1 MPIVNGNYYMNGD
14 YGQSLEQGKIANSFP
29 GLAAQ
34 TGSGSWVD
42 RLIDHLT
49 TPRSATEPP
58 PLPTPPEMPPEAY
71 DNMKINKLTVRQVAN
86 IVANENHDV
95 TPGTSS
101 PEDLQNAKIAQAHA
115 IINADRKYGVNRIYR
130 ARTASDEVTPQLENS
145 PQYQQALSAAR
156 KAFQQQLLG
165 YDALGGRMHFN
176 NRNNP
181 STGLHRIGRALVSPY
196 GKPFGPFQLGSKPV
210 YTDIYE
216 NPPE

>member
-1 MPIVNGNYYMNGD
+1 MLFQDWRIKLAPAI
-14 YGQSLEQGKIANSFP
+14 P
-29 GLAAQ
+29 GRIDWSITSPRHDQ
-34 TGSGSWVD
+34 RPS
-42 RLIDHLT
+42 RLPRPRLRACRQKLT
-49 TPRSATEPP
+49 TI
-58 PLPTPPEMPPEAY
+58 
-71 DNMKINKLTVRQVAN
+71 MKINQLTVRQVAN

-101 PEDLQNAKIAQAHA
+101 PEELQNAKIMQAHT
-115 IINADRKYGVNRIYR
+115 IINADRKYGPIRDQR
-130 ARTASDEVTPQLENS
+130 AGTASKEVTPALENS

-156 KAFQQQLLG
+156 TAFQQQPFG
-165 YDALGGRMHFN
+165 YDPTGCRMHFN

-181 STGLHRIGRALVSPY
+181 STGLHRIGRALVPPY